1 MMKTSY
7 TQNRSPRLFRIILP
21 MVLALTVGTASAAD
35 FIRIKSSSIGGS
47 WYAGGAALAKLITD
61 NYPEFI
67 GVNVASP
74 GLDNETIKRMARHE
88 AELGFLTGPGS
99 YNAFHGKGPTWTEG
113 QDIKAMFG
121 LWPGV
126 INAIVMA
133 DSPYKTL
140 SDLKGAS
147 VATYVVG
154 DVNGEQV
161 LELLK
166 AHGVTE
172 DNTNFFRIA
181 KSDASRM
188 FIDKRVDA
196 IVYYFG
202 YGHGNLK
209 EISSARDIRFL
220 PPDQAAV
227 ETFLAEN
234 PFYYLGDFGE
244 EFGVPNAKQ
253 LIGPY
258 LLAARGDLP
267 EETVYKVTKVWYEN
281 LDWLREVLPNNIKYM
296 NTKDP
301 TAGVPI
307 PLHPGAERYFREVGL
322 IK

>member
-1 MMKTSY
+1 MIKISRKSSWFAY
-7 TQNRSPRLFRIILP
+7 P
-21 MVLALTVGTASAAD
+21 LAAALAFGATVAAGAAAASD

-74 GLDNETIKRMARHE
+74 GLDNETIRRMARGE
-88 AELGFLTGPGS
+88 AEIGFLTGPG
-99 YNAFHGKGPTWTEG
+99 AFDAYKGKGPTWEEP
-113 QDIKAMFG
+113 QDVRALFG

-133 DSPYKTL
+133 DSQFQTL
-140 SDLKGAS
+140 SDLQGAS

-154 DVNGEQV
+154 DVNGQQV
-161 LELLK
+161 LELLRH
-166 AHGVTE
+166 HGVTE
-172 DNTNFFRIA
+172 DNTEFFRIA

-209 EISSARDIRFL
+209 EISAARNVRFL
-220 PPDQAAV
+220 PPETSAV
-227 ETFLAEN
+227 QKFLEEN

-244 EFGVPNAKQ
+244 EFDVPNAKQ
-253 LIGPY
+253 LVGPY
-258 LLAARGDLP
+258 LLAARGDLS
-267 EETVYKVTKVWYEN
+267 EDTVYKITRVWFEN
-281 LDWLREVLPNNIKYM
+281 LDWLKEVLPNNIKYM
-296 NTKDP
+296 NTEDP

-307 PLHPGAERYFREVGL
+307 PLHPGAERYFREAGL
-322 IK
+322 IE

>member
-1 MMKTSY
+1 MTKT
-7 TQNRSPRLFRIILP
+7 RRRHLFAGTVHIAI
-21 MVLALTVGTASAAD
+21 ALMLTSFVGTASAAD

-67 GVNVASP
+67 GSNIASP
-74 GLDNETIKRMARHE
+74 GLDNETIKRMARGE
-88 AELGFLTGPGS
+88 AELGFLTGPGA
-99 YNAFHGKGPTWTEG
+99 YDAYKGNGPTWESE
-113 QDIKAMFG
+113 QNVRALFG

-126 INAIVMA
+126 INAIVLA

-140 SDLKGAS
+140 SDLEGAS

-154 DVNGEQV
+154 DVNGQQI
-161 LELLK
+161 LELLRH
-166 AHGVTE
+166 HGITE
-172 DNTNFFRIA
+172 DNTEFFRIA

-209 EISSARDIRFL
+209 EISAAREVRFL
-220 PPDQAAV
+220 PPDSPAV
-227 ETFLAEN
+227 DNFLEEN

-244 EFGVPNAKQ
+244 EFEVPNAKQ
-253 LIGPY
+253 LVGPY

-267 EETVYKVTKVWYEN
+267 EDVVYKITKVWWEN
-281 LDWLREVLPNNIKYM
+281 LDWLEEVLPNNIKYM
-296 NTKDP
+296 NTADP
-301 TAGVPI
+301 KAGVPI
-307 PLHPGAERYFREVGL
+307 PLHPGAERYFIEAGL
-322 IK
+322 VQ